1 MKNKIWII
9 TIIVILA
16 TITLPP
22 ALAQCQESE
31 LNSVLNDTDTILNV
45 WFDFEVR
52 FCYGQVSNAELRHIG
67 YGWFGC
73 IFNAENVICGWSG
86 PGHILPTFRR
96 FSNGERI
103 AITYPG
109 GIISDDV
116 IFAISG
122 LWYLF
127 PLRL

>member
-1 MKNKIWII
+1 MKLRSLA
-9 TIIVILA
+9 IIVIIA
-16 TITLPP
+16 MIILPST
-22 ALAQCQESE
+22 LAQNLESE
-31 LNSVLNDTDTILNV
+31 SNSVVNDTDKTLNI

-52 FCYGQVSNAELRHIG
+52 FCYGQVFNAELRHIG

-73 IFNAENVICGWSG
+73 IFNAENVICRN
-86 PGHILPTFRR
+86 PKARLPLFRR